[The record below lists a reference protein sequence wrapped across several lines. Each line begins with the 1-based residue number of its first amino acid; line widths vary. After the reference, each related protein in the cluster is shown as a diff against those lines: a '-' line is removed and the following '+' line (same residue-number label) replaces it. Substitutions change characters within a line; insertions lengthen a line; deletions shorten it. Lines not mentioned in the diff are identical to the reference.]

1 MSEAPVWGSGS
12 VNQAAYQ
19 EQAQGLADSS
29 AAHKTRVTAAAVR
42 RANRAT
48 PTGMEFGGLNSNAQ
62 TQGTG
67 FTPSVGDP
75 FRLKIPE
82 RRGDVTPKGVTYE
95 DRQGGAPNSAGN
107 NYYGFGLGNF
117 GNTPAGSTNTGSS
130 QLNSSLVT
138 GDPKADAFRDLY
150 FSSTEGLG
158 GMDVGHVGYDLM
170 NQNNLTPEAAQAYFP
185 ELEDGAIQEAY
196 DTIGG
201 RNEMFDEVVPEHQQ
215 GGTASEADML
225 SAYDYFQANNMTAAD
240 AIAMFPEYEPSD
252 IEMAFQRSA
261 VLRGR

>member
-19 EQAQGLADSS
+19 GQVQGLADNA

-48 PTGMEFGGLNSNAQ
+48 PTGMQFGGPNANANANANVQ

-67 FTPSVGDP
+67 YTPT
-75 FRLKIPE
+75 IPN
-82 RRGDVTPKGVTYE
+82 RGEVSPKGVTYE
-95 DRQGGAPNSAGN
+95 DRQSGRPPNAGN
-107 NYYGFGLGNF
+107 DYYGFGLGNF
-117 GNTPAGSTNTGSS
+117 GVTPNGTVNTGSS

-138 GDPKADAFRDLY
+138 GDPQADAFRDLY

-158 GMDVGHVGYDLM
+158 GMDVGDVGYDLL

-185 ELEDGAIQEAY
+185 ELEDGAIRTAY

-201 RNEMFDEVVPEHQQ
+201 RNEMFNDVVPDHQQ
-215 GGTASEADML
+215 GGTANEADML

-252 IEMAFQRSA
+252 IEYAFQRAA
-261 VLRGR
+261 VLRGS